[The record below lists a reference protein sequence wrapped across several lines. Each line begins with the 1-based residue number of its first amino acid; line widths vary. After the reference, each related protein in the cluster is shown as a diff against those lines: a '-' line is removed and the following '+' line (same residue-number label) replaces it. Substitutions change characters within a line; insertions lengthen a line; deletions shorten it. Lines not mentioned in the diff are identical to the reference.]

1 MNFSMWYAFFLT
13 GVIATLVSSVYYSIT
28 ARRRGI
34 HPLESRM
41 ILGKMNVSLGILV
54 TLLGVNQFTFEPL
67 DAIRIIIALLL
78 VFVGAVNLFLGSR
91 NFFRYR
97 SLWRAELQKES

>member
-1 MNFSMWYAFFLT
+1 MWQAIFLT
-13 GVIATLVSSVYYSIT
+13 GVVATLTASVYYSIT

-41 ILGKMNVSLGILV
+41 ILGKMNISLGILV
-54 TLLGVNQFTFEPL
+54 TLLGANQFTFEPL
-67 DAIRIIIALLL
+67 DAIRVIVALLL
-78 VFVGAVNLFLGSR
+78 IFVGAVNLVLGTR

-97 SLWRAELQKES
+97 NLWQKEAQQES